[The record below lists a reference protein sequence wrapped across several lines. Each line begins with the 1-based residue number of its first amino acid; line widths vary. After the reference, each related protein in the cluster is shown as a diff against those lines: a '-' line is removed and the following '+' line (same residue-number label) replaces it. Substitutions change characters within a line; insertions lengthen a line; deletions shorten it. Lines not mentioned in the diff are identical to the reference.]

1 MKPSKT
7 QEAVFMDKKK
17 TGILIK
23 EARIKKNYTQSE
35 LGDLL
40 GVTNKAVSRW
50 ENGDSFPDIGILEN
64 LSGILD
70 LKIQDIVVGEI
81 SEDESGGK
89 RENAITEVIRMARLQ
104 EKSRQK
110 RIIFYLGGGI
120 CLLLYSLFLALE
132 RINGRMVFDKA
143 EGAVYIVSLA
153 VTLGIVLWSAWYGR
167 RKQSV
172 VPGRN
177 KVSTGV
183 LIIAAVTYLYEVF
196 SVGIIVVMSANGA
209 ILHVGA
215 WFYNSLIE
223 VFFVNFAML
232 AVEAVRLAIESTKI
246 HRGIFVS
253 VSAMYAALLYSGMFN
268 YMCTAEEELQMYIV
282 RTVAVLVM
290 MCCALLGFYFLQR
303 RVNGGNDV

>member
-1 MKPSKT
+1 
-7 QEAVFMDKKK
+7 MDKKK

-89 RENAITEVIRMARLQ
+89 RENVITEVIRMAKLQ

-120 CLLLYSLFLALE
+120 CLLLYSLILALA
-132 RINGRMVFDKA
+132 RINGRMTFDIA
-143 EGAVYIVSLA
+143 GGTVYIISLA
-153 VTLGIVLWSAWYGR
+153 VTLGIVLWSVWYGR

-183 LIIAAVTYLYEVF
+183 LIIAAVTYLYEIF
-196 SVGIIVVMSANGA
+196 AVGIIVVMAANGT

-215 WFYNSLIE
+215 WFYNSLID
-223 VFFVNFAML
+223 VFFVNFAMM
-232 AVEAVRLAIESTKI
+232 AVEAVRLAIESTEI

-253 VSAMYAALLYSGMFN
+253 VSAMYTALLYSSMFN
-268 YMCTAEEELQMYIV
+268 YICTVEEELQMYIV
-282 RTVAVLVM
+282 RTVAALVM
-290 MCCALLGFYFLQR
+290 MGCALLGFSFLR
-303 RVNGGNDV
+303 RRIYGGNDV

>member
-1 MKPSKT
+1 
-7 QEAVFMDKKK
+7 MDKKK

-35 LGDLL
+35 LGNLL

-89 RENAITEVIRMARLQ
+89 RENIITEVIRMAKLQ

-110 RIIFYLGGGI
+110 RIILYLGGGI
-120 CLLLYSLFLALE
+120 CL
-132 RINGRMVFDKA
+132 
-143 EGAVYIVSLA
+143 
-153 VTLGIVLWSAWYGR
+153 
-167 RKQSV
+167 
-172 VPGRN
+172 
-177 KVSTGV
+177 
-183 LIIAAVTYLYEVF
+183 
-196 SVGIIVVMSANGA
+196 
-209 ILHVGA
+209 
-215 WFYNSLIE
+215 
-223 VFFVNFAML
+223 
-232 AVEAVRLAIESTKI
+232 
-246 HRGIFVS
+246 
-253 VSAMYAALLYSGMFN
+253 LLYSGMFN

-290 MCCALLGFYFLQR
+290 MGCALLGFSFLR
-303 RVNGGNDV
+303 RRIYGGNDV